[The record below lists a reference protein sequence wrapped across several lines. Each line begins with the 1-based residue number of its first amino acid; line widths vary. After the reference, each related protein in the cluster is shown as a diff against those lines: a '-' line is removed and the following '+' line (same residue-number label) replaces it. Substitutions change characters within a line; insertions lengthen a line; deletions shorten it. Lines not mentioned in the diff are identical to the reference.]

1 MEIRFFHHE
10 IEEFVVSLEKPTIAK
25 VLRTFDLLEKFG
37 HQLGMP
43 HSKKVGDGI
52 FELRIRGVQE
62 VRFLYTF
69 QRSRIVIV
77 LHGFVKKS
85 QKLPPRE
92 FRIAQERKAS
102 LT

>member
-1 MEIRFFHHE
+1 MKIRFFHKE
-10 IEEFVVSLEKPTIAK
+10 IEQFIAALEKPTIAK
-25 VLRTFDLLEKFG
+25 ILRTFDLLEMFG
-37 HQLGMP
+37 YRLGMP
-43 HSKKVGDGI
+43 HSKKIEDSL

-69 QRSRIVIV
+69 QRGQIVIV

-85 QKLPPRE
+85 EKLPVRE
-92 FRIAQERKAS
+92 LKLAQQRKAS